1 MSYTYN
7 ETRFTYDSINVT
19 YDGSVLYWIFT
30 PPTDP
35 YLNLT
40 DFDVET
46 PPTENLRVAFRL
58 LRHFQS
64 LPRGRN
70 VYKLDDNTYTEN
82 EPADS
87 DTIQISYLGGH
98 THTVTDE
105 EAVSLTSAGYGAY
118 IT

>member
-1 MSYTYN
+1 MPT
-7 ETRFTYDSINVT
+7 
-19 YDGSVLYWIFT
+19 FT
-30 PPTDP
+30 PPTDL

-40 DFDVET
+40 DFDVDT

-70 VYKLDDNTYTEN
+70 VYKLDDGLYTEN

-87 DTIQISYLGGH
+87 DTIDTTYLGGH
-98 THTVTDE
+98 IYTISDA
-105 EAVSLTSAGYGAY
+105 EAASLTTAGYSAY
-118 IT
+118 IEGFDNNNNN